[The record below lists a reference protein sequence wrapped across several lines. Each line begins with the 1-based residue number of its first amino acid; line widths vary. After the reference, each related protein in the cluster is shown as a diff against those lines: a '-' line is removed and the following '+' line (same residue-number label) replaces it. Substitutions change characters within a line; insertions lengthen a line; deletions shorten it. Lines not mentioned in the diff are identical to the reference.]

1 MLSVCFYM
9 RSLKGGVVLSRSND
23 SRKKRIFDI
32 IQIGQRNDLPSR
44 MFDWVLSAVIV
55 INIVSMFMQTFECF
69 EPIMWLLDTVEAVTL
84 VLFCVEYILRIWTA
98 DLLYP
103 ELTPTKARL
112 RFLVSFDGIID
123 LCTILP
129 FFYLSG
135 FIAFRMLR
143 VGRIFHLFRINSV
156 YDSFNIITTVLY
168 EKRNQI
174 LSSLFIIVILMF
186 SSSLGMFSAE
196 HDAQPEAFSNAFS
209 GIWWSMSTLLTVGYG
224 DIYPVTI
231 VGRIMAICIAFFG
244 VGVVAIPTGIISA
257 GFVEQYSKRAA
268 SEAELHDISK
278 VGEIL
283 VDGQSRFRGRRV
295 SELKSEYDMQIF
307 IILRDGL
314 TIIPTDNVEIKE
326 KDILF
331 VNSERVKKK
340 KPKK

>member
-1 MLSVCFYM
+1 MSGSYKAV
-9 RSLKGGVVLSRSND
+9 
-23 SRKKRIFDI
+23 KRRVFDI
-32 IQIGQRNDLPSR
+32 IQIGQRDDLPSR
-44 MFDWVLSAVIV
+44 MFDWGLSVIIIV
-55 INIVSMFMQTFECF
+55 NIVSMFMQTFDVF
-69 EPIMWLLDTVEAVTL
+69 EPIMPLLDVIEAVTL
-84 VLFCVEYILRIWTA
+84 VLFCVEYVLRIWTA

-103 ELTPTKARL
+103 DLSPAKARL

-174 LSSLFIIVILMF
+174 LSSLFIIIILLF
-186 SSSLGMFSAE
+186 ASSLGMYSAE
-196 HDAQPEAFSNAFS
+196 HDAQPNAFKNAFS
-209 GIWWSMSTLLTVGYG
+209 GIWWSVSTLLTVGYG

-231 VGRIMAICIAFFG
+231 IGRIMAICIAFLG

-257 GFVEQYSKRAA
+257 GFVEQYSKRAH
-268 SEAELHDISK
+268 AELKLHDISE

-283 VDGQSRFRGRRV
+283 IDGRSEFLGRRIA
-295 SELKSEYDMQIF
+295 ELKSDYELQIF
-307 IILRDGL
+307 MLLRDGL
-314 TIIPTDNVEIKE
+314 TIIPADNIETKE
-326 KDILF
+326 NDILI
-331 VNSERVKKK
+331 VSSEKMYKKK
-340 KPKK
+340 HTKKKSRG

>member
-1 MLSVCFYM
+1 M
-9 RSLKGGVVLSRSND
+9 SRSYKTV
-23 SRKKRIFDI
+23 RKRIFDI

-44 MFDWVLSAVIV
+44 LFDWVLSVVIIV
-55 INIVSMFMQTFECF
+55 NIVSMFMQTFDNF
-69 EPIMWLLDTVEAVTL
+69 TSIMPLLDVIEAVTL
-84 VLFCVEYILRIWTA
+84 VLFSVEYALRIWTA

-103 ELTPTKARL
+103 ELSPAKARL

-174 LSSLFIIVILMF
+174 LSSLFIIIILMF
-186 SSSLGMFSAE
+186 ASSLGMYSAE
-196 HDAQPEAFSNAFS
+196 HDAQPDVFSNAFS

-257 GFVEQYSKRAA
+257 GFVEQYAKRA
-268 SEAELHDISK
+268 SSDMKLHDISK

-283 VDGQSRFRGRRV
+283 IDANSEFLGRRIA
-295 SELKSEYDMQIF
+295 ELNSEYDIRLF
-307 IILRDGL
+307 VLLRDGL
-314 TIIPTDNVEIKE
+314 TIIPTDDIVIKE
-326 KDILF
+326 KDILI
-331 VNSERVKKK
+331 VSSEKMHKKK
-340 KPKK
+340 RRG